1 MLRETVAGQRVREM
15 ELERRVGEAEDAAR
29 AATGELR
36 AAEARA
42 VRLEQDLREV
52 NRANTLDVGARATH
66 AAALESADVKIAQAT
81 DSKMAQSSPEGGERA
96 TTLPAGGQVTSPST
110 SPPRAGVAQATTPP
124 ESVAHNLI
132 PPGGGERAG
141 VVAAHAAEMKRRG
154 GEVADAQAQRADAL
168 QQRDAEQERLRE
180 MEVKMAQA
188 TTPPESG
195 AHNLIPPGG
204 GERAG
209 VNAEHA
215 AEMKRRGGEVADAQA
230 QRADALQQRD
240 AAQERLREMEVKMA
254 QATTPPD
261 GGTHNLIGER
271 ARMDADHEAAV
282 RRMGGEVADALQQVR
297 AAGITFS
304 TFIAEST

>member
-1 MLRETVAGQRVREM
+1 MLRETVAGQRVREAA
-15 ELERRVGEAEDAAR
+15 LERRVGEAEDAAR

-81 DSKMAQSSPEGGERA
+81 DLKMAQSSPEGGERA

-124 ESVAHNLI
+124 ESVAH
-132 PPGGGERAG
+132 
-141 VVAAHAAEMKRRG
+141 
-154 GEVADAQAQRADAL
+154 D
-168 QQRDAEQERLRE
+168 
-180 MEVKMAQA
+180 
-188 TTPPESG
+188 
-195 AHNLIPPGG
+195 LIPPGG

-261 GGTHNLIGER
+261 GGAHNLIGER

-282 RRMGGEVADALQQVR
+282 RRMGGQVADALQQVR
-297 AAGITFS
+297 AAGIDLS
-304 TFIAEST
+304 ICVAESTLGFAGSPSTCADLYGLF